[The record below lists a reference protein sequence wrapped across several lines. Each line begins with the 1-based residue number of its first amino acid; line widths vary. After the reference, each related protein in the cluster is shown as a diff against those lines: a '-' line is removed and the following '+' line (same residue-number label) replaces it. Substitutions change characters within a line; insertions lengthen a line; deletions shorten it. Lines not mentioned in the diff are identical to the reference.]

1 MCMYCER
8 RQDVKFGWKQP
19 CFCDENWKHP
29 SDSIQDKVSSN
40 VNVKGNPDWEV
51 RVYDYQTTTPELILT
66 SKNVAKLLWGD
77 GTASIY
83 IPIHYCP
90 VCGRKLGKKQ

>member
-19 CFCDENWKHP
+19 CFCDKNWKHP
-29 SDSIQDKVSSN
+29 SDSIRDNVSSN
-40 VNVKGNPDWEV
+40 VNVNGNPDWEV

-77 GTASIY
+77 GMASIY

-90 VCGRKLGKKQ
+90 VCGRKLGKEQ